1 MKIKEIEARNFRSY
15 NHLKV
20 NLENYHGLT
29 LLSAD
34 NGSGKS
40 SLYFALLYALYG
52 KCPDGT
58 KADEVIKHG
67 SNGGT
72 FTQVS
77 LTVNEKDYVVTR
89 YRKDK
94 EYKNKVLLSCN
105 GEDITMSTDKET
117 NDKIIEVLGFK
128 EDTLLNSLVFSPEQL
143 NTFINATDKN
153 KKAMLEDLTNT
164 AVYRKAYALVKDDLK
179 KARES
184 LSKAQEEQ
192 QHIIDL
198 GNYQKS
204 LEEQWKQ
211 NTATLASRKKE
222 YHDYLSQTNLN
233 NLKKEIESQSEL
245 FYRKDDE
252 LLSINEKIS
261 KLGINAVAPHQDEYN
276 QFQQQANQKLSKQNH
291 THSQLQEV
299 FTRLKK
305 VQNSPNAICELC
317 GNVLNA
323 QHKQVEITNLTKQLQ
338 EGKQQYLV
346 QKKEYEQAEN
356 QAKQLKTLVEQEQAS
371 AEEGLAKLR
380 WLNSQKD
387 KINNQKQEAQLA
399 LQQARQQLDS
409 YSKAQAELDRLNQQL
424 VDKPKELET
433 NYKSQLMTAQDKV
446 NQANS
451 RIDKLE
457 KLEEIYSDKGVKA
470 QALNQVVPFLN
481 NHLAK
486 ALDILANGRL
496 QASITSQTTNK
507 SGKVT
512 NKIDLMVNTPEEEK
526 TYQEL
531 SSGEKRRVGVALNL
545 AFMNYLQTQIGGTNL
560 VVLDELFDNLDQQGI
575 DEVIELLSKIS
586 SDDMTILVI
595 SHNPDLKF
603 NDSFDNLINI
613 EDNEGNLEL

>member
-15 NHLKV
+15 DHLKV
-20 NLENYHGLT
+20 NLEKYHGLT

-34 NGSGKS
+34 NGAGKS

-67 SNGGT
+67 SSGGT
-72 FTQVS
+72 FTRVS
-77 LTVNEKDYVVTR
+77 LKVNGKDYVVTR

-94 EYKNKVLLSCN
+94 EYKNKVLLTCD

-117 NDKIIEVLGFK
+117 NEKIIEVLGFK

-164 AVYRKAYALVKDDLK
+164 AVYRKAYALIKDDLK
-179 KARES
+179 KARDS

-211 NTATLASRKKE
+211 NTATLASQKQKYR
-222 YHDYLSQTNLN
+222 DYLSQTNLN
-233 NLKKEIESQSEL
+233 NLDKEIESQSEL
-245 FYRKDDE
+245 FYRKEQE
-252 LLSINEKIS
+252 LLSINDKIS
-261 KLGINAVAPHQDEYN
+261 KLGINTVSPHQEEYN
-276 QFQQQANQKLSKQNH
+276 QAQQQANQKLNNQNH
-291 THSQLQEV
+291 THNELQKL
-299 FTRLKK
+299 FTQLKK
-305 VQNSPNAICELC
+305 VQNTPNAICQLC
-317 GNVLNA
+317 GNVLNE
-323 QHKQVEITNLTKQLQ
+323 QHKQIEIANLTKQLK
-338 EGKQQYLV
+338 EGKNQYLV

-356 QAKQLKTLVEQEQAS
+356 QAKQLKTLVEQEQSS

-387 KINNQKQEAQLA
+387 KIINQKQEAQLA
-399 LQQARQQLDS
+399 SQQALQQLKQYQE
-409 YSKAQAELDRLNQQL
+409 AQAELDRLNQQ
-424 VDKPKELET
+424 VVEKPKELAT
-433 NYKSQLMTAQDKV
+433 DYKSQLMTAQDKV
-446 NQANS
+446 NKINNK
-451 RIDKLE
+451 IDELSKLQ
-457 KLEEIYSDKGVKA
+457 EIYSDQGVKA

-486 ALDILANGRL
+486 SLDILANGGL

-512 NKIDLMVNTPEEEK
+512 NKIDLVVNTPKEEK

-531 SSGEKRRVGVALNL
+531 SSGEKRRVGVALNI
-545 AFMNYLQTQIGGTNL
+545 AFMQYLQTQIGGTNL

-586 SDDMTILVI
+586 SDDMTVLVI
-595 SHNPDLKF
+595 SHNPDLKY
-603 NDSFDNLINI
+603 NDNFDNLINI
-613 EDNEGNLEL
+613 EDNKGNLEL